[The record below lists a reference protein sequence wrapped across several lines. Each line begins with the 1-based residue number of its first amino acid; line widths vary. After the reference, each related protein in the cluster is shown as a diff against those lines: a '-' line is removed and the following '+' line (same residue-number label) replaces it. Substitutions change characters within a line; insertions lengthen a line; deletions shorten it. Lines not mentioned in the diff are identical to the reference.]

1 MNKEQERKEI
11 IQDVIDRLIYLSPEQ
26 LQDYKSQLAQAHE
39 QFTLNVTNL
48 NGLRVYLSPRLI

>member
-26 LQDYKSQLAQAHE
+26 LIDYKSQLAQAHE

-48 NGLRVYLSPRLI
+48 GGLRVYLNPRSV